1 MSESRGSYKIV
12 NRLGMHARA
21 AAVFVQKA
29 KEYTC
34 EITLRKGDLEASGKS
49 IMSVLTLATI
59 QGETLEIVASGDDS
73 REALEALASLIADRF
88 GEEE

>member
-1 MSESRGSYKIV
+1 MPEVKGSYKIV
-12 NRLGMHARA
+12 NKLGMHARA
-21 AAVFVQKA
+21 AAVFVQTA
-29 KEYTC
+29 NEYAS

-59 QGETLEIVASGDDS
+59 QGDTLEIVASGDDS
-73 REALEALASLIADRF
+73 QEALAALASLIADRF